1 MNLKQEAK
9 GEGPL
14 ELLFLMTEHLF
25 MRYLCQVYIL

>member
-14 ELLFLMTEHLF
+14 ELLFFKTEHLF